1 VKIIDF
7 GLARRYKQKKWL
19 TEPYGTSYYIAP
31 EVIKKQY
38 NEKCDIWSCGV
49 ILHIML
55 CGYPPFFA
63 NTEQAI
69 LEKIQFGFVQLNSPE
84 WKTVSND
91 AKMFVKKL
99 LAYDPK
105 ERLSAQAAL
114 KDHWLRIMTRS
125 NNVPHNHIV
134 MSIRSFKHFRVENKI

>member
-1 VKIIDF
+1 
-7 GLARRYKQKKWL
+7 
-19 TEPYGTSYYIAP
+19 
-31 EVIKKQY
+31 
-38 NEKCDIWSCGV
+38 
-49 ILHIML
+49 ML